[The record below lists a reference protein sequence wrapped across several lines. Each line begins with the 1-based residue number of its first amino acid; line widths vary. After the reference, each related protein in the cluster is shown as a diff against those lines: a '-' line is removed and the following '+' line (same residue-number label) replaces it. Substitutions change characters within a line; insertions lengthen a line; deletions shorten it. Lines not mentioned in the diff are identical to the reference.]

1 MPGLSLCAVCTRA
14 GFTQGAFHSNFASR
28 EDPLL
33 AVMERNMEER
43 VHTLAEMT
51 LDYRA
56 MTFDQTIARIG
67 AWLTTVSG
75 RREWAQMAIEL
86 RLEAVRN
93 PALARAIAVA
103 EQRIDVLFAER
114 IDDLVGHFGLSPRF
128 RSTEIVKTLLV
139 LWRGLA
145 LRDDD
150 DNTSL
155 PVADIFGPVCARCWV
170 GRNEARPAFGA
181 SPDAGFCRQSRAGAN
196 RARLPYSGNRYG
208 GHPGRNGDGRG

>member
-1 MPGLSLCAVCTRA
+1 MAAAKPLRREDSQAATRTALLDAAEALILESSMPGLSLRAVCTRA
-14 GFTQGAFHSNFASR
+14 GFTQGAFYSNFASR
-28 EDPLL
+28 EDLLL
-33 AVMERNMEER
+33 AVMERNLEER
-43 VHTLAEMT
+43 VRSFGEMT
-51 LDYRA
+51 LHYHA
-56 MTFDQTIARIG
+56 MTFEQTIARIG
-67 AWLTTVSG
+67 EWLATVSD

-128 RSTEIVKTLLV
+128 RSTEIVETLLV

-145 LRDDD
+145 LRYDD

-155 PVADIFGPVCARCWV
+155 PVADIFITCMRAML
-170 GRNEARPAFGA
+170 GRP
-181 SPDAGFCRQSRAGAN
+181 
-196 RARLPYSGNRYG
+196 
-208 GHPGRNGDGRG
+208 

>member
-1 MPGLSLCAVCTRA
+1 MAAAKPLRREYSQAATRTALLEAAETLILESSMPGLSLRAVCTRA
-14 GFTQGAFHSNFASR
+14 GFTQGAFYSNFSSR
-28 EDPLL
+28 EDLLL
-33 AVMERNMEER
+33 AVMERNLEER

-67 AWLTTVSG
+67 AWLATVSG
-75 RREWAQMAIEL
+75 RRRWAQLAIEL

-93 PALARAIAVA
+93 PALARAIAAA

-128 RSTEIVKTLLV
+128 RSTEIVETLLV

-145 LRDDD
+145 LRDNGDSG
-150 DNTSL
+150 SL
-155 PVADIFGPVCARCWV
+155 PVAEIFITCMRAML
-170 GRNEARPAFGA
+170 GRP
-181 SPDAGFCRQSRAGAN
+181 Q
-196 RARLPYSGNRYG
+196 
-208 GHPGRNGDGRG
+208 